1 MSTPVDVKCRFCSA
15 SAIAKY
21 AMDRGCVCFPDDRE
35 QALCAQHI
43 IRATPLGSMELLEDY
58 TLEKVIERGLWP
70 S

>member
-1 MSTPVDVKCRFCSA
+1 MTTADVKCRFCTA
-15 SAIAKY
+15 PALARY
-21 AMDRGCVCFPDDRE
+21 AMDRGFVCFPDDRE